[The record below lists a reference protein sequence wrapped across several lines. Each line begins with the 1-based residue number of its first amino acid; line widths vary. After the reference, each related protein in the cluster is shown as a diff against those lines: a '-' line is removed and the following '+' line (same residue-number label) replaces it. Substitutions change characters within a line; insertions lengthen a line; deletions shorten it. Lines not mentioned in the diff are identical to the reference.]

1 MVTIFDKV
9 PVDRGQ
15 WNSYVAA
22 TNLQGRTIN
31 TFTGMQSASK
41 ITQEQFLLLKVV
53 WPVRKDGHRFDPAAY
68 GLRQQFTEACR
79 VLTGFPDFQRFL
91 HSIRADAAVTKLQPN
106 DPMYLGVFELVR
118 QGQRDINSYTNNV
131 PQVPQIAPGLEVN
144 LPLRE
149 EDWTKKLLI

>member
-1 MVTIFDKV
+1 MSRLLISK
-9 PVDRGQ
+9 GEQ
-15 WNSYVAA
+15 
-22 TNLQGRTIN
+22 LIC

-53 WPVRKDGHRFDPAAY
+53 WPDRKDAQQFDLAAY

-91 HSIRADAAVTKLQPN
+91 HSIRAAAVTKLQPN

-118 QGQRDINSYTNNV
+118 QGQRDIRSYTTN
-131 PQVPQIAPGLEVN
+131 VPQIAPGL
-144 LPLRE
+144 
-149 EDWTKKLLI
+149 